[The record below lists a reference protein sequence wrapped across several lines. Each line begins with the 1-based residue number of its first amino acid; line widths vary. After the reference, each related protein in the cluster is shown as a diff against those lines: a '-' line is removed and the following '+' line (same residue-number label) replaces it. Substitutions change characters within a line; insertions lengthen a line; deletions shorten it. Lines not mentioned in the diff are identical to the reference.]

1 MRPRTGI
8 LVSAIAILCLS
19 ACGDDAADSPDPTTA
34 TTGTDTNGSGGDP
47 ADPPDPAAGE
57 LTLVDVGLDLDE
69 PIDLVAVADSD
80 DVMFVAERGGRI
92 VQVAPDG
99 EGLAEVGTVI
109 DLSDDVGV
117 TDAERGL
124 LGLAVDEGGDHLYAS
139 YTRSSDGSSQLDE
152 FELTDGADG
161 WRASVDSRRSLLSV
175 DQPFGNHNGGHV
187 AVGPDGA
194 LYLGLGDGGASGDP
208 DGRAQDPDTL
218 LGKLV
223 RIDPTDD
230 AGPETWALG
239 LRNPW
244 RFSFDPAT
252 DDLWIADVGQDR
264 FEEINRLPG
273 DEDWGRGANLGWD
286 LYEGFEP
293 FEDPSP
299 HPETSDDPL
308 TEPVFVYEHDEGCSV
323 TGGVVYR
330 GTDLP
335 QLEGHYLFGDFC
347 DPELRALRT
356 ADDGSVE
363 QLRLGVE
370 HPTLVGFARRA
381 DGEVFLI
388 SLDAGIVRLASV

>member
-1 MRPRTGI
+1 MRLRIGI
-8 LVSAIAILCLS
+8 FVSVLAILGLS
-19 ACGDDAADSPDPTTA
+19 ACGEDTADAPDPTNGTE
-34 TTGTDTNGSGGDP
+34 TTGAEADP
-47 ADPPDPAAGE
+47 AAPPDPLAAG
-57 LTLVDVGLDLDE
+57 LTLVDVGLDLDQ
-69 PIDLVAVADSD
+69 PIDLVAVPGTD

-92 VQVAPDG
+92 LQVASEG
-99 EGLAEVGTVI
+99 ERLDEVGTVI
-109 DLSDDVGV
+109 DLTEDVGA

-124 LGLAVDEGGDHLYAS
+124 LGLTVDEEGEHLYAS
-139 YTRSSDGSSQLDE
+139 YTRGSDGASQLDE
-152 FELTDGADG
+152 FALEEGTDGWSA
-161 WRASVDSRRSLLSV
+161 ALDSRRSLLSV
-175 DQPFGNHNGGHV
+175 EQPLGNHNGGHV

-194 LYLGLGDGGASGDP
+194 LYLGLGDGGGAGDP

-218 LGKLV
+218 LGKMV
-223 RIDPTDD
+223 RIDPREES
-230 AGPETWALG
+230 PEPEIWALG

-273 DEDWGRGANLGWD
+273 DEEWGRGANLGWD

-299 HPETSDDPL
+299 HPETRDDPL
-308 TEPVFVYEHDEGCSV
+308 TEPVFAYGHDQGCSV

-330 GTDLP
+330 GDDLP
-335 QLEGHYLFGDFC
+335 QLDGLYLFGDYC

-356 ADDGSVE
+356 TEDGAVE
-363 QLRLGVE
+363 QLRLGVD
-370 HPTLVGFARRA
+370 HPTLVGFARSG

-388 SLDAGIVRLASV
+388 SLDVGIARLAPA